1 MKNNDIKDSTRPMGL
16 LSLILSFMALFV
28 ISGLLF
34 FPIDNETRQV
44 LIGLDFIICSIFLLQ
59 LTIDLIRSTDRRSF
73 IKLHWIDFVASIPM
87 IEPLRF
93 ARIFHILRVVLVL
106 RSSKFILHQ
115 LKESIFLLQLTI
127 DLIRSTDRRS
137 FIKLHWIDFV
147 ASIPMIE
154 PLRFARIF
162 HILRV
167 VLVLRSSKFILH
179 QLKENRRETTVA
191 SILLL
196 MVILITLGSTAM
208 LFIEAKNPAANIR
221 TGADALWWV
230 FVTISTVGY
239 GDHYPVTS
247 GGKFL
252 AVIIIVC
259 GVGIFGMISG
269 VITSILTAPTKQQD
283 HRSKNKERML
293 EQLLEQQ
300 EQILERLT
308 LIEEEMQQRKI
319 QTKK

>member
-1 MKNNDIKDSTRPMGL
+1 MFALGFYHAIYFELRMKNNDIKDSTRPMGL

-44 LIGLDFIICSIFLLQ
+44 LIGLDFIIC
-59 LTIDLIRSTDRRSF
+59 
-73 IKLHWIDFVASIPM
+73 
-87 IEPLRF
+87 
-93 ARIFHILRVVLVL
+93 
-106 RSSKFILHQ
+106 
-115 LKESIFLLQLTI
+115 SIFLLQLTI

-319 QTKK
+319 QTKKKDLSVLFLFKLMKITLLCARLSYFSRQYG

>member
-34 FPIDNETRQV
+34 FPIDHETRQV

-59 LTIDLIRSTDRRSF
+59 LTIDLIRSTDRWLFLKR
-73 IKLHWIDFVASIPM
+73 HWIDFVASIPL

-93 ARIFHILRVVLVL
+93 ARIFHI
-106 RSSKFILHQ
+106 
-115 LKESIFLLQLTI
+115 
-127 DLIRSTDRRS
+127 
-137 FIKLHWIDFV
+137 
-147 ASIPMIE
+147 M
-154 PLRFARIF
+154 
-162 HILRV
+162 RV

-196 MVILITLGSTAM
+196 MVILITLGSSAM
-208 LFIEAKNPAANIR
+208 LFIEAKNPEANIR

-247 GGKFL
+247 IGKFL

-269 VITSILTAPTKQQD
+269 LITSILTAPTKQQT
-283 HRSKNKERML
+283 HSSINKERML
-293 EQLLEQQ
+293 EQLLTQQ
-300 EQILERLT
+300 AQILERLDFMEKE
-308 LIEEEMQQRKI
+308 LQQRKTE
-319 QTKK
+319 TKNRTMRSYFLFLSPERSFTPIRLNFHTDRSGLIHCMQN